1 MGVNTVTADNGND
14 VYLRFFSSVH
24 KLKKLARRGW
34 ELRGL
39 DDPESVADHSFGV
52 AVLAMLLGA
61 RMGRDLGR
69 CVMMA
74 LVHDLGE
81 AVIGDITP
89 SDGVPAS
96 QKEKIEREA
105 ARKIFAEVD
114 DDGLLMGLW
123 EEYATAS
130 SQDALFIKELDKL
143 EMAFQAYHYEKERG
157 HKLDDFFTYVDERI
171 DSDEIGAIFNALL
184 TRRGSEAP

>member
-1 MGVNTVTADNGND
+1 MNKDNGNGA
-14 VYLRFFSSVH
+14 YLRFFSSVN

-34 ELRGL
+34 EIRGL
-39 DDPESVADHSFGV
+39 DNAESVAEHSFGV
-52 AVLAMLLGA
+52 AILAMLLGI
-61 RMGRDLGR
+61 RTDRDLGR

-96 QKEKIEREA
+96 QKEKLEREA
-105 ARKIFAEVD
+105 AQKIFADVD
-114 DDGLLMGLW
+114 DDGLLLGLW

-157 HKLDDFFTYVDERI
+157 NKLDDFFSYAGERI
-171 DSDEIGAIFNALL
+171 NSDEIGAIFNSLL
-184 TRRGSEAP
+184 QRRKVESH